1 MKLGETIAVD
11 KQHEE
16 FPGGLPPKEIPGVS
30 EDNNPFRRNR
40 GTKKLITSIAMLGIV
55 VGFLALNYDLSEILS
70 DLRQLSFLTIFVI
83 FAALLANALAAA
95 LRFKTIAA
103 DIGHSVSFRNAMAM
117 VSAGNLAGAIFFQ
130 IAGQLIARGVLMGR
144 AGIPFSN
151 VVVITAYER
160 ITAAALSG
168 FLGLAGAYYIFGIVY
183 LDQNTGGAAFI
194 KLTCGL
200 IAATLVGAVFGYGRI
215 AAQSVAPLLTRHFT
229 KRSLRVI
236 ALTFLVQMPIMAA
249 YVVASKALSTHTSI
263 PNLVAASAIVM
274 FAASVPVSLAGWGVR
289 EMSAVAALGAIGV
302 AGHAAFAAAI
312 LIGIGSLLAMG
323 VIAILAL
330 PDSVEA
336 KPKVTT
342 SASTPIDYTQAL
354 SWFLPLAAATLVLF
368 QVYVPVGS
376 GLLNVNLADP
386 IALTGG
392 ALFILGAIKQGRM
405 PKWRAPY
412 VNAAVAVAT
421 LALAVSLL
429 IGASRFGWTTWAWV
443 NRFLGWFVLL
453 SYGATGAIAVMENGK
468 DALRTVLLTFVGAT
482 TAITGIELGLVL
494 LHEAGIPFAQHL
506 ISPSQIDAFSSP
518 FQIEA
523 FSQNH
528 NFFAFQLLMAT
539 SAALVFARGNY
550 VRIAL
555 LALFFAAFWYSA
567 SRSGWIAVVFVMG
580 AGLYLNATTTR
591 EILTATVCA
600 ASLVVAA
607 VALYAL
613 AHVGGQSGLQTHSSG
628 VPAHGEVQAPL
639 SIPAIVPTGIST
651 HERMVTIVGGLK
663 LFVEHPIFGA
673 GLGAFRNQMIL
684 ATSGLPLVIHST
696 PLWLLAELGI
706 VGFLAFAIP
715 TIYILSAEWRR
726 ARIHNDQ
733 ASAVII
739 LSFVAFAVMSG
750 PADMLYQRTFW
761 LVVGA
766 ALALTPMIFN
776 RRSAHEFSSDRIA

>member
-11 KQHEE
+11 KRCEE
-16 FPGGLPPKEIPGVS
+16 FPNGLPPKENPGAS
-30 EDNNPFRRNR
+30 KDNNNQFRRNR
-40 GTKKLITSIAMLGIV
+40 GTIKLVTSIAMLGIV

-103 DIGHSVSFRNAMAM
+103 DIGHSVSFRKAMAT
-117 VSAGNLAGAIFFQ
+117 VSASNLAGAIFFQ

-144 AGIPFSN
+144 AGIPFASI
-151 VVVITAYER
+151 VVITAYER
-160 ITAAALSG
+160 IIAAVLSAL
-168 FLGLAGAYYIFGIVY
+168 LGLAGAYYIFGVVY
-183 LDQNTGGAAFI
+183 LDQNAGGGALI

-200 IAATLVGAVFGYGRI
+200 IAATVLGALFGYGRI

-229 KRSLRVI
+229 QRSLRVI
-236 ALTFLVQMPIMAA
+236 ALTLLVQMPIMAA
-249 YVVASKALSTHTSI
+249 YVIASNALSTHTSI

-274 FAASVPVSLAGWGVR
+274 FAASVPISLAGWGVR

-336 KPKVTT
+336 KPKVTA

-405 PKWRAPY
+405 PKWRALY

-453 SYGATGAIAVMENGK
+453 SYGATGALAVMKNGK
-468 DALRTVLLTFVGAT
+468 DALRIVLLTFVGAT
-482 TAITGIELGLVL
+482 VAIAGIEVALVL
-494 LHEAGIPFAQHL
+494 LHEAGIQFASLLIARGQIEGFAQNRN
-506 ISPSQIDAFSSP
+506 S
-518 FQIEA
+518 
-523 FSQNH
+523 
-528 NFFAFQLLMAT
+528 FALQLLMAT
-539 SAALVFARGNY
+539 PAIFIFVRGGSLRIGLLTLMLV
-550 VRIAL
+550 
-555 LALFFAAFWYSA
+555 AFWFA
-567 SRSGWIAVVFVMG
+567 GSRSGWIAMAIVTG
-580 AGLYLNATTTR
+580 ISLHLRATTIR
-591 EILTATVCA
+591 ELLTATICA
-600 ASLVVAA
+600 ASVALVAA
-607 VALYAL
+607 ALYTLSHAGWL
-613 AHVGGQSGLQTHSSG
+613 
-628 VPAHGEVQAPL
+628 PEVQALSPNVHALSPDVPLIAGRKRLCSFRILCQPDSPHMSVWSPL
-639 SIPAIVPTGIST
+639 S
-651 HERMVTIVGGLK
+651 
-663 LFVEHPIFGA
+663 
-673 GLGAFRNQMIL
+673 
-684 ATSGLPLVIHST
+684 
-696 PLWLLAELGI
+696 
-706 VGFLAFAIP
+706 
-715 TIYILSAEWRR
+715 
-726 ARIHNDQ
+726 
-733 ASAVII
+733 AV
-739 LSFVAFAVMSG
+739 
-750 PADMLYQRTFW
+750 
-761 LVVGA
+761 
-766 ALALTPMIFN
+766 
-776 RRSAHEFSSDRIA
+776 